1 MRYGLPYMGSKN
13 SIVPFIIQALPP
25 AENFYDLFAGGCAIT
40 HGAMLTNK
48 WKTIIIN
55 DINCGITK
63 LFIDAINGKYN
74 DEKRWISREDFFK
87 LKDTDPY
94 VAYCWSFG
102 YRAVTYLYG
111 ADIEP
116 WKKALHYA
124 RVLNDRTLLHDM
136 GIDSDGSR
144 NDIGKH
150 AKEYASKYCAW
161 FKKVNE
167 GKPLSTVNQ
176 IGLKNLE
183 SLQRLQRLQ
192 SLESLQ
198 NLQRLQSLQRYCV
211 SYEQISIKPNSVVYC
226 DIPYEDTAEYI
237 SGSFDHKAFY
247 DWACKQKELVVISSY
262 KISDDRFMEIN
273 YIKKYALFNST
284 NGERKQNY
292 EKIFIPKHQK
302 ELYEKMM
309 KRKIREVEHYEQLKL
324 F

>member
-1 MRYGLPYMGSKN
+1 MGSKN

-55 DINCGITK
+55 DINWGITK

-102 YRAVTYLYG
+102 NRAVTYLYG
-111 ADIEP
+111 AYIEP

-144 NDIGKH
+144 KDIKKH

-167 GKPLSTVNQ
+167 GKPLSKVNQ
-176 IGLKNLE
+176 IGLKKLE
-183 SLQRLQRLQ
+183 SLQSLKNLKILQRLQRLQ
-192 SLESLQ
+192 SLER
-198 NLQRLQSLQRYCV
+198 LQRLQSLQRYCV
-211 SYEQISIKPNSVVYC
+211 SYEQFSIKPNSVVYC
-226 DIPYEDTAEYI
+226 DIPYEDTVKYI

-273 YIKKYALFNST
+273 CIKKYALLKHT
-284 NGERKQNY
+284 NDELKQNY

-309 KRKIREVEHYEQLKL
+309 KRKIREVEHYEQIKL